1 MVILVTGGTGFIG
14 SHTVVEL
21 INAGHE
27 VVIVDNL
34 VNSQKDVVNKIKRI
48 TKVKPV
54 FYKIDLIDKRALR
67 KVFINHKFDAIIHF
81 AGLKAVGESVEKPLL
96 YYRNNLDSTLSLL
109 ELMKE
114 FGVKNILFSSSA
126 TVYGTPETMP
136 IKEENPLGHT
146 TNPYATTKLFIEQI
160 LKDFVTANKGYK
172 AVSLRYFNPIGAHP
186 SKLLGESPNDIPNN
200 LMPYISKVANGKLEY
215 LSVFGT
221 DYDTNDG
228 TGVRDYVHVVDLAI
242 GHLLAL
248 KAFSLAPSY
257 NYYNLGT
264 GHGTSVFE
272 LIHAYEKAN
281 KVKIPYVV
289 GPRRS
294 GDIATSYADVSK
306 AHNELG
312 FTPKYTIKD
321 ACRHAFL
328 FEKKQKVK

>member
-1 MVILVTGGTGFIG
+1 MKILVTGGTGFIG

-34 VNSQKDVVNKIKRI
+34 INSQKNAITKIKRI
-48 TKVKPV
+48 TQVRPL
-54 FYKIDLIDKRALR
+54 FYKVDVGDKKKME
-67 KVFINHKFDAIIHF
+67 KVFNEHKFDAIIHF
-81 AGLKAVGESVEKPLL
+81 AGLKAVGESVQKPLM
-96 YYRNNLDSTLSLL
+96 YYRNNLDSTLTLL

-114 FGVKNILFSSSA
+114 HDVRNIIFSSSA
-126 TVYGTPETMP
+126 TVYGMPEVMP
-136 IKEENPLGHT
+136 IKEEDPLGDT

-160 LKDFVTANKGYK
+160 LRDFVNANKGFK

-186 SKLLGESPNDIPNN
+186 SKLLGESPSDIPNN

-215 LSVFGT
+215 LSVFGD
-221 DYDTNDG
+221 DYDTVDG
-228 TGVRDYVHVVDLAI
+228 TGVRDYVHVVDLAK

-248 KAFSLAPSY
+248 KAFSFAPSY

-264 GHGTSVFE
+264 GRGTSVLE

-281 KVKIPYVV
+281 KIKIPYKI

-294 GDIATSYADVSK
+294 GDIATSFADVTK
-306 AHNELG
+306 ARNELG
-312 FTPKYTIKD
+312 FAPKYSIKE
-321 ACRHAFL
+321 ACRHAYL
-328 FEKKQKVK
+328 FEKKQK

>member
-1 MVILVTGGTGFIG
+1 MKILVTGGTGFIG

-34 VNSQKDVVNKIKRI
+34 INSQKKAISKIKRI
-48 TKVKPV
+48 TQVRPL
-54 FYKIDLIDKRALR
+54 FYKVDVGDKKKME
-67 KVFINHKFDAIIHF
+67 KVFNEHKFDAVIHF
-81 AGLKAVGESVEKPLL
+81 AGLKAVGESVQKPLM
-96 YYRNNLDSTLSLL
+96 YYRNNLDSTLTLL

-114 FGVKNILFSSSA
+114 HDVRNIIFSSSA
-126 TVYGTPETMP
+126 TVYGMPEVMP
-136 IKEENPLGHT
+136 IKEEDPLGDT

-160 LKDFVTANKGYK
+160 LRDFVNANKGFK

-186 SKLLGESPNDIPNN
+186 SKLLGESPSDIPNN

-215 LSVFGT
+215 LSVFGD
-221 DYDTNDG
+221 DYDTVDG
-228 TGVRDYVHVVDLAI
+228 TGVRDYVHVVDLAK

-248 KAFSLAPSY
+248 KAFSFAPSY

-264 GHGTSVFE
+264 GHGTSVLE

-281 KVKIPYVV
+281 KIKIPYKI

-294 GDIATSYADVSK
+294 GDIATSFADVTK
-306 AHNELG
+306 ARNELG
-312 FTPKYTIKD
+312 FNPQYSIKD
-321 ACRHAFL
+321 ACRHAYL
-328 FEKKQKVK
+328 FEKKQK